1 MTTLGN
7 GNDLA
12 GRVGELEERNAEL
25 TAELERLRREL
36 GEALGMLDALVDSIA
51 DRFGADR
58 VPVDRGE

>member
-12 GRVGELEERNAEL
+12 ARVGELEERNAEL
-25 TAELERLRREL
+25 TAELERLRAEL
-36 GEALGMLDALVDSIA
+36 GEALGMLDALVGSIA

-58 VPVDRGE
+58 VPVHRGE